1 MRMDNRVAAAALV
14 DAFASRTGL
23 DGDNDGDPLRRYLWT
38 DAFATCT
45 FLALADGDAGSRH
58 GQLAQRLVDSLSW
71 ILVAG
76 ASLLSA
82 LGAWNQVQFG
92 WGNVSTV
99 VGYPV
104 VLAMLPVLAS
114 MLVLAILA
122 VVQLVNLWRRTPQ
135 ATLTQAHVE

>member
-1 MRMDNRVAAAALV
+1 MTVAVFLASLLGFMAFGMPI
-14 DAFASRTGL
+14 AFALILTAAVLMWYL
-23 DGDNDGDPLRRYLWT
+23 DFWDVQLLAQNLLAGADSFPL
-38 DAFATCT
+38 
-45 FLALADGDAGSRH
+45 
-58 GQLAQRLVDSLSW
+58 LAQRLVDSLSW
-71 ILVAG
+71 LLVAG

-82 LGAWNQVQFG
+82 LGAWHQVQFG

-122 VVQLVNLWRRTPQ
+122 VVQLVNLWRHTPQ
-135 ATLTQAHVE
+135 RALAQAHVE

>member
-1 MRMDNRVAAAALV
+1 MWCCATPSAPAGQAPRNSRLAFVWLVFVGVASGMRRGELMTFRMIRDR
-14 DAFASRTGL
+14 F
-23 DGDNDGDPLRRYLWT
+23 PL
-38 DAFATCT
+38 
-45 FLALADGDAGSRH
+45 
-58 GQLAQRLVDSLSW
+58 LAQRLVDSLSW

-122 VVQLVNLWRRTPQ
+122 VVQLINLWRRTRRSQP
-135 ATLTQAHVE
+135 